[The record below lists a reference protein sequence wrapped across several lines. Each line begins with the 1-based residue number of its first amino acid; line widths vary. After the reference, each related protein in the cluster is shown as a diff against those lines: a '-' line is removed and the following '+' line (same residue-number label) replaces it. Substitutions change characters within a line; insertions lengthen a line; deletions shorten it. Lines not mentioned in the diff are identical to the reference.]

1 MTDRD
6 RILRLLEEG
15 KITPEEAVRLLEALG
30 KASAPQQAITTAI
43 KKISQL
49 FQNAVRHLPELFREM
64 TENPLEA
71 EIEEFVEI
79 PAGKP
84 LQIDHVGGDLTLIF
98 KKRIQKARVRARGY
112 FRFDGATAEL
122 ISEESEIRVPAHAD
136 VQVEAAGGDLEIHGA
151 VQGTLEI
158 RFAGGDCRLHPR
170 ALRHIKIQGEAG
182 DVAIQ
187 LSSTLVKKT
196 HIQAKVLDGDVISD
210 LDLKEV
216 EEGVW
221 VWEPSEAKGKMEIL
235 VVLGD
240 LKISSASARRQ
251 KKTTG

>member
-49 FQNAVRHLPELFREM
+49 FQSAVRHLPELFREM

-79 PAGKP
+79 PTGKP

-98 KKRIQKARVRARGY
+98 EKRIQKARVRARGY

-136 VQVEAAGGDLEIHGA
+136 VQVEAAGGDLEIQGA

-187 LSSTLVKKT
+187 LSSSLAKKT
-196 HIQAKVLDGDVISD
+196 HIQAQVLDGDVISD

-240 LKISSASARRQ
+240 LKISSTPARRQ